1 MIKPTYS
8 RFWADFILFF
18 ISIRMKL
25 HFQKMVFD
33 GNFTDNGKSVLL
45 ISNHFSWWDGFI
57 QSVLNRRVFGRK
69 MYFMML
75 EEELRKRLFLRK
87 AGAFSV
93 ARGTRGI
100 VDSLQFSVD
109 LLGKSENLLL
119 LFPQGKIQSMH
130 IRQIRFEKG
139 LDFILKRMGENGQV
153 VFNVNLV
160 DYFSFKKPVLNIYF
174 ENYTSPGGYVFE
186 TLTDD
191 FQLFYE
197 KCRAKQLQP

>member
-1 MIKPTYS
+1 LG
-8 RFWADFILFF
+8 RFYP
-18 ISIRMKL
+18 
-25 HFQKMVFD
+25 VFYFYPD
-33 GNFTDNGKSVLL
+33 ETSFSENGFRRKFTDNGKPVLL

-57 QSVLNRRVFGRK
+57 QAVLNRRFFGRK

-130 IRQIRFEKG
+130 IRQIRLEKG

-186 TLTDD
+186 TLADD

>member
-33 GNFTDNGKSVLL
+33 GNFTDNGKPVLL

-57 QSVLNRRVFGRK
+57 QAVLNRRFFGRK

-130 IRQIRFEKG
+130 IRQIRLEKG

-186 TLTDD
+186 TLADD